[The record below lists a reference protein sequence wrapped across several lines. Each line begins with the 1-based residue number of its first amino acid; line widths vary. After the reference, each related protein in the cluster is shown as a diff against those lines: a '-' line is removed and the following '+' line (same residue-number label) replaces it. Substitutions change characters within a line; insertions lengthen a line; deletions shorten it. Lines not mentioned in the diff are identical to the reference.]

1 MKKKRIL
8 ISLLMLVLVF
18 SLVACNKE
26 NENIETPGLE
36 ENNGEDTNGENTKL
50 PEEED
55 NNDEEEKR
63 LVKVYFANSKYIETG
78 DESITKLESEER
90 EITPSE
96 NILEDI
102 YKELIK
108 GPEDSDKLSTVIMDN
123 VTLKDA
129 YIEDKIAYMDFK
141 SEELSGGSLEETFFV
156 DQIVA
161 SLLEL
166 EEVDKVQ
173 FLVDGEIASS
183 LMGHV
188 YIEEPFDSIQN

>member
-36 ENNGEDTNGENTKL
+36 ENNGEDTNGEDTKL
-50 PEEED
+50 PEED
-55 NNDEEEKR
+55 NNEEEEKR

>member
-1 MKKKRIL
+1 
-8 ISLLMLVLVF
+8 LVLVF

-36 ENNGEDTNGENTKL
+36 ENNGEDTNGEDTKL
-50 PEEED
+50 PEED
-55 NNDEEEKR
+55 NNEEEEKR